1 MPSALITGGTSGI
14 GRATALALHDLGHRV
29 AVTGVNPASIA
40 RARDELPRDITVIQ
54 ADAGDL
60 SAVDT
65 VKDVV
70 AEQLGSLDLLF
81 LNAGTFEPTM
91 LADVAEASFDRQV
104 DVNLKGPYFTL
115 QKLLPQITDG
125 GSVVLTVG
133 VGARLGS
140 AGASLGAATRGALLA
155 MVPSLALE
163 LAPRRITV
171 NSVSPG
177 PIDTSLFSKL
187 GLPDDAREAM
197 RERVP
202 LGRFGS
208 AQDVAGAVTFL
219 ASEGARFITGQDI
232 TVAGGYGLGA

>member
-14 GRATALALHDLGHRV
+14 GRATALVLHGLGHRV
-29 AVTGVNPASIA
+29 AVTGVNPASLA
-40 RARDELPRDITVIQ
+40 RAREELPRDVTVIH
-54 ADAGDL
+54 ADAGDV
-60 SAVDT
+60 SAVDEIRG
-65 VKDVV
+65 VV
-70 AEQLGSLDLLF
+70 AERLGALDLLF
-81 LNAGTFEPTM
+81 LNAGTFQPALLPEVT
-91 LADVAEASFDRQV
+91 EASFDRQV
-104 DVNLKGPYFTL
+104 AVNLKGPYFTL
-115 QKLLPQITDG
+115 QGLLPQIADG

-133 VGARLGS
+133 VGARRGS
-140 AGASLGAATRGALLA
+140 MGASVGAATRGALLA

-163 LAPRRITV
+163 LAPRQITV

-177 PIDTSLFSKL
+177 PIDTPLFSKL

-208 AQDVAGAVTFL
+208 PRDVAETVAFL
-219 ASEGARFITGQDI
+219 ASDRARYITGQDI